1 MIVYLSILLFS
12 VAFGL
17 GVFLGTRYWAAPNAV
32 MGRVL
37 DRAEPP
43 AAAQAAALS
52 WNYIP
57 KFVGQKI
64 AKGRAAEQVRRD
76 FIQAGI
82 RSSHA
87 EAILNGLKIIAAIV
101 VSILFAAILM
111 ARGSEFGSIC
121 MGAVAGV
128 GVGFMLPG
136 EILRMRI
143 KRRKHRIEKALPNAL
158 DLLTIGVEAGLGLDQ
173 AIVHVAE
180 RLNQAYPDIAAE
192 FAMINFETRAGKR
205 RADAL
210 RGMAERTG
218 VGEVKK
224 FVAVLIQADRFGTS
238 IAQSLRAHSDHLR
251 VQSGQR
257 AEEKAAKL
265 GVKMVFPIFFF
276 ILPSLFVMTVGPMVV
291 RIFQDLLPLM
301 NGL

>member
-1 MIVYLSILLFS
+1 MAVLLTLLIFS
-12 VAFGL
+12 AAFGL
-17 GVFLGTRYWAAPNAV
+17 GIVLVRRHWAAPHAV
-32 MGRVL
+32 IERVL
-37 DRAEPP
+37 DRAAPP
-43 AAAQAAALS
+43 AAAHVPALA

-57 KFVGQKI
+57 RFIGQKI
-64 AKGRAAEQVRRD
+64 AKGRGAEQVRRN

-87 EAILNGLKIIAAIV
+87 EAIFNGLKIISSIV
-101 VSILFAAILM
+101 LAILFAMIM
-111 ARGSEFGSIC
+111 VARGSDYGT
-121 MGAVAGV
+121 AGMAAIA
-128 GVGFMLPG
+128 GLGLGFMLPG

-143 KRRKHRIEKALPNAL
+143 KRRKKRIERALPNAL

-180 RLNQAYPDIAAE
+180 QLGTAYPDIAAE
-192 FAMINFETRAGKR
+192 FSMINFETRAGKR

-218 VGEVKK
+218 VSEVKK
-224 FVAVLIQADRFGTS
+224 LAAVMIQADRFGTS
-238 IAQSLRAHSDHLR
+238 IAQSLRAHSEHLR
-251 VQSGQR
+251 IQAGQR

-276 ILPSLFVMTVGPMVV
+276 ILPSLFIMTVGPMIV